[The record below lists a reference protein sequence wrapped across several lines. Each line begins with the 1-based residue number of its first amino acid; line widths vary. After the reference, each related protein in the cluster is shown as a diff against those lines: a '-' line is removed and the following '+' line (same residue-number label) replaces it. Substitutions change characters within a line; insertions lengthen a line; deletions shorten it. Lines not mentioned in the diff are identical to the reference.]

1 MKPTDEELALF
12 CAPADKPVHKSPYTT
27 RAKYMCYDTRDG
39 SGIIQ
44 DCQMIGT
51 QTHITQSDDK
61 RYVTVLMPVTDWMTA
76 DELKSKIAETL
87 KDIDDS
93 DDDND
98 NEKKESAY
106 GTDAN

>member
-1 MKPTDEELALF
+1 MKNVLTDEELKLF
-12 CAPADKPVHKSPYTT
+12 CVPGDESNHENPYTT
-27 RAKYMCYDTRDG
+27 RARYMCYDTQDG

-87 KDIDDS
+87 KDSDDS
-93 DDDND
+93 D
-98 NEKKESAY
+98 NEKKESAD